1 MILPRQRFAQSLQ
14 YSAPSGYT
22 VRTWIRNDYDGYVR
36 LMTRAGFP
44 QWTDP
49 QRLATSLERCLPRG
63 IFLVIEEHS
72 GEFVATATAW
82 HHPSQEHP
90 FGGELAWVAADP
102 DHKGKQLGAVASVA
116 ATVRLIQ
123 AGYEEIY
130 LRTDDYRL
138 PAIKTYFKL
147 GWEPFL
153 CAPDMAER
161 WRAVCQQLNW
171 HYPIEGER

>member
-1 MILPRQRFAQSLQ
+1 MTLPRHRFAQASQ
-14 YSAPSGYT
+14 YSVPPGYT
-22 VRTWIRNDYDGYVR
+22 VRNWTRGDHDDYVR
-36 LMTRAGFP
+36 LMTHAGFR

-72 GEFVATATAW
+72 GKLVATATAW
-82 HHPSQEHP
+82 HHPSDVHL

-102 DHKGKQLGAVASVA
+102 EHKGKGLGAIASMA
-116 ATVRLIQ
+116 ATARLIQ

-130 LRTDDYRL
+130 LRTDDHRL
-138 PAIKTYFKL
+138 PAIKTYLKL

-161 WRAVCQQLNW
+161 WCTVCQQLNW
-171 HYPIEGER
+171 QFSIERER

>member
-1 MILPRQRFAQSLQ
+1 MILPQHRFAQASQ
-14 YSAPSGYT
+14 YSVPDEYIIRIWT
-22 VRTWIRNDYDGYVR
+22 RNDYDGYVR

-49 QRLATSLERCLPRG
+49 QRLAMSLERCLPRG
-63 IFLVIEEHS
+63 LFLVIEENS

-82 HHPSQEHP
+82 HHPSPEHP
-90 FGGELAWVAADP
+90 FGGEFAWVAADP
-102 DHKGKQLGAVASVA
+102 AHQGKGLGAVASMA
-116 ATVRLIQ
+116 AAARLIQ

-138 PAIKTYFKL
+138 PAIKTYFNL

-161 WRAVCQQLNW
+161 WRAVCQQLKW
-171 HYPIEGER
+171 QYPTEEGR